1 MDVLHRL
8 RGRPVDAAVI
18 DSAVERELLGLGIP
32 VPAPT
37 PILTAKL
44 QSMNEHY
51 CDFAPLLPVVR
62 AVREQIDWDL
72 IRRDTE
78 DYPFAEAFL
87 LLADRLALTAQPAP
101 A

>member
-1 MDVLHRL
+1 MDS
-8 RGRPVDAAVI
+8 G
-18 DSAVERELLGLGIP
+18 VERELLGLGIP

-37 PILTAKL
+37 PVQTDQLPSLK
-44 QSMNEHY
+44 EHY
-51 CDFAPLLPVVR
+51 CDFAPLLPVGR
-62 AVREQIDWDL
+62 AVREQDDWDL

-87 LLADRLALTAQPAP
+87 LLAYRLALRAEPAP